1 MRCMTA
7 IWPAGPPKLRP
18 ATRSQTQKASCSGTP
33 CCGFPFSAIANSA
46 KLCLVAGSI
55 PKWSHYE
62 RACLSAPL
70 PEVLVEFIEDFG
82 TARDPLRIILGRCA
96 DTLYKGSD
104 TCNFGSAELAVLEI
118 DIVDDLADGAK
129 RRVLYAASLEQDL
142 ERALVA
148 LVGEFRLEHVEAQFT
163 LLGPIAFAGDEFE
176 LGFRIDEAAYQQS
189 TGDAVDIA
197 PSARHPGPV
206 AKRFRRPRR
215 GLRRVFALHVGV
227 LIQSSL

>member
-46 KLCLVAGSI
+46 KLCLVAGRI
-55 PKWSHYE
+55 PKSAHYE

-70 PEVLVEFIEDFG
+70 PEVLVEVIEDFG

-96 DTLYKGSD
+96 DTLHKGSD
-104 TCNFGSAELAVLEI
+104 TCDFGSAELAVLEI

-129 RRVLYAASLEQDL
+129 RRVLEAAAIEQDL

-148 LVGEFRLEHVEAQFT
+148 LMREFRLEHVETQLAFFR
-163 LLGPIAFAGDEFE
+163 PIAFAGDELE
-176 LGFRIDEAAYQQS
+176 LGFRIDKAAYQPS
-189 TGDAVDIA
+189 AGDAVDIDA
-197 PSARHPGPV
+197 FARHPGPV
-206 AKRFRRPRR
+206 AKRFRRLRC
-215 GLRRVFALHVGV
+215 GLRRVFASHVG
-227 LIQSSL
+227 

>member
-33 CCGFPFSAIANSA
+33 CCGFHFSAIATSA
-46 KLCLVAGSI
+46 NVCLVAGRI
-55 PKWSHYE
+55 PKSAHYE
-62 RACLSAPL
+62 RACLSAL
-70 PEVLVEFIEDFG
+70 LAKVLVEVVEDFG
-82 TARDPLRIILGRCA
+82 ATRNPLRIILGRRA

-142 ERALVA
+142 EGAFVA
-148 LVGEFRLEHVEAQFT
+148 LVREFRLEHVETQFT
-163 LLGPIAFAGDEFE
+163 LLWP
-176 LGFRIDEAAYQQS
+176 
-189 TGDAVDIA
+189 
-197 PSARHPGPV
+197 
-206 AKRFRRPRR
+206 
-215 GLRRVFALHVGV
+215 
-227 LIQSSL
+227 